1 MAISFPP
8 RFLDELRNRLSV
20 SEVVGRKVR
29 LIRKGREHS
38 GLCPFHNEKTPS
50 FTVNDEKGFYHCFG
64 CGAHGDVVG
73 FAMRSQS
80 LSFPEAV
87 ERLASEAGLE
97 VPRAT
102 PEEREKARHEAT
114 LHDAM
119 EAACLYYE
127 KALHTPDGL
136 GALDYLRSRGLSEE
150 TIARFR
156 LGFAPESRTA
166 MKTTLL
172 GNGITLEMLIE
183 AGLLIAPEDGREP
196 FDRFRGRVIFPITD
210 RRGRVIAFGG
220 RIMGDGQPKY
230 LNSPDTPLFH
240 KGHVLYGLAQ
250 ARAPAAEQKEI
261 LVTEGYMDV
270 IALSQAGFAN
280 AVAPLGTA
288 LTESQIEIL
297 WKLAPEPT
305 LCFDGDAAG
314 QRAAARAAERA
325 LAILKPGCSLRFA
338 TLPAK
343 EDPDSLIKSQGPQ
356 AMRAV
361 LESAQPLIDVLWRL
375 ETQGKAV
382 DTPERRAAL
391 EKSLNDRA
399 SMVAD
404 HSVQEHYRRAF
415 RDRLWDEFRGKRNKT
430 PGFAGRAQSGRSS
443 ALPHRPQLPPPPPD
457 RRREVVL
464 IGTIINHPE
473 IAHRVEERLGLISFG
488 DSELDKLRQE
498 VLKHLHD
505 APDLDSASL
514 KTHLVETGF
523 AETMRFVTGEAAL
536 GHAGFARNE
545 ASEAE
550 AREGWDH
557 TWELHQQ
564 LKGLEADIAR
574 AEERLATEPSEEA
587 FAVLTTL
594 LEHRRRSEDWDW
606 QDDVN

>member
-1 MAISFPP
+1 VAASFSP

-73 FAMRSQS
+73 FTMRSQS

-102 PEEREKARHEAT
+102 PEERERARHEAT
-114 LHDAM
+114 LYDAM

-127 KALHTPDGL
+127 KALQAPEGL
-136 GALDYLRSRGLSEE
+136 GALDYLRSRSLSEE

-156 LGFAPESRTA
+156 LGFAPESRAA
-166 MKTTLL
+166 MKTSLL

-220 RIMGDGQPKY
+220 RIMGEGQPKY

-240 KGHVLYGLAQ
+240 KGHVLYGMAQ
-250 ARAPAAEQKEI
+250 ARGPAADKKEV

-297 WKLAPEPT
+297 WKLAPEPI

-356 AMRAV
+356 AMRSV
-361 LESAQPLIDVLWRL
+361 LESAQPLIDVLWRM

-399 SMVAD
+399 ALIAD
-404 HSVQEHYRRAF
+404 RNVQDHYRRAF
-415 RDRLWDEFRGKRNKT
+415 RERLWNEFRGKRGGAS
-430 PGFAGRAQSGRSS
+430 GFSGRARSGGFS
-443 ALPHRPQLPPPPPD
+443 ALPPRPQPQSPD
-457 RRREVVL
+457 RRREAML
-464 IGTIINHPE
+464 IGAIINHPE
-473 IAHRVEERLGLISFG
+473 IAHGVEERLGLISFG

-505 APDLDSASL
+505 VPDLDSASL

-523 AETMRFVTGEAAL
+523 AETVRFVTGEAAL
-536 GHAGFARNE
+536 SHAGFARIG
-545 ASEAE
+545 ATEAE

-574 AEERLATEPSEEA
+574 AEERLANEPSEEA

-594 LEHRRRSEDWDW
+594 LEHRRRSEEWDW
-606 QDDVN
+606 QDDVD

>member
-1 MAISFPP
+1 
-8 RFLDELRNRLSV
+8 
-20 SEVVGRKVR
+20 VGRKVK

-114 LHDAM
+114 LYDAM

-127 KALHTPDGL
+127 KALRTPEGL
-136 GALDYLRSRGLSEE
+136 GALDYLHSRSLSEE

-183 AGLLIAPEDGREP
+183 AGLLIAPEGGREP

-210 RRGRVIAFGG
+210 RRGRIIAFGG
-220 RIMGDGQPKY
+220 RIMGEGQPKY

-250 ARAPAAEQKEI
+250 ARGPANEKKEV

-270 IALSQAGFAN
+270 IALNQAGFTN

-305 LCFDGDAAG
+305 LCFDGDNAG

-338 TLPAK
+338 TLPSK

-356 AMRAV
+356 AMRSV

-375 ETQGKAV
+375 ETQGRAV

-399 SMVAD
+399 SLIAD

-415 RDRLWDEFRGKRNKT
+415 RDRLWNEFRGKRGGGYNRNQGPRRT
-430 PGFAGRAQSGRSS
+430 GS
-443 ALPHRPQLPPPPPD
+443 AALLSMPPLPQPPPPD
-457 RRREVVL
+457 RLREAML
-464 IGTIINHPE
+464 IGTIINHPK
-473 IAHRVEERLGLISFG
+473 IAYAVEERLGLISFG

-498 VLKHLHD
+498 ALKHLHNM
-505 APDLDSASL
+505 PDLDSVTFKS
-514 KTHLVETGF
+514 HLVETGF
-523 AETMRFVTGEAAL
+523 AEIVRFVTGEAAL
-536 GHAGFARNE
+536 GHAGFARTG
-545 ASEAE
+545 ATEAE

-557 TWELHQQ
+557 TWELYQQ

-574 AEERLATEPSEEA
+574 AEERLANEPSEEA

-594 LEHRRRSEDWDW
+594 LEHRRRSEEWDW
-606 QDDVN
+606 QDDVD

>member
-20 SEVVGRKVR
+20 SELVGRKVR

-73 FAMRSQS
+73 FTMRSQS

-97 VPRAT
+97 VPRAS

-127 KALHTPDGL
+127 KALRTPDGL

-250 ARAPAAEQKEI
+250 ARGPATEKKEV

-270 IALSQAGFAN
+270 IALSQAGFSN

-356 AMRAV
+356 AMRSV
-361 LESAQPLIDVLWRL
+361 LESAQALIDVLWRM
-375 ETQGKAV
+375 ETQGKAI

-415 RDRLWDEFRGKRNKT
+415 RERLWNEFRGKRGKAS
-430 PGFAGRAQSGRSS
+430 GFAGRAQSGRSS
-443 ALPHRPQLPPPPPD
+443 SLPPLPQPPPPD
-457 RRREVVL
+457 RRREAML
-464 IGTIINHPE
+464 IGVIINHPE
-473 IAHRVEERLGLISFG
+473 IAHGVEERLGLISFG

-505 APDLDSASL
+505 VPDLDSVSL

-523 AETMRFVTGEAAL
+523 ADTVRFVTGEAAL
-536 GHAGFARNE
+536 GHAGFARIG
-545 ASEAE
+545 ATEAE

-574 AEERLATEPSEEA
+574 AEERLANESSEEA

-594 LEHRRRSEDWDW
+594 LEHRRRSEEWDW
-606 QDDVN
+606 QDDVG

>member
-1 MAISFPP
+1 VAISFPP

-20 SEVVGRKVR
+20 SELVGRKVR

-73 FAMRSQS
+73 FTMRSQS

-97 VPRAT
+97 VPRAS

-127 KALHTPDGL
+127 KALRTPDGL

-250 ARAPAAEQKEI
+250 ARGPATEKKEV

-270 IALSQAGFAN
+270 IALSQAGFSN

-356 AMRAV
+356 AMRSV
-361 LESAQPLIDVLWRL
+361 LESAQALIDVLWRM
-375 ETQGKAV
+375 ETQGKAI

-415 RDRLWDEFRGKRNKT
+415 RERLWNEFRGKRGKAS
-430 PGFAGRAQSGRSS
+430 GFAGRAQSGRSS
-443 ALPHRPQLPPPPPD
+443 SLPPLPQPPPPD
-457 RRREVVL
+457 RRREAML
-464 IGTIINHPE
+464 IGVIINHPE
-473 IAHRVEERLGLISFG
+473 IAHGVEERLGLISFG

-505 APDLDSASL
+505 VPDLDSVSL

-523 AETMRFVTGEAAL
+523 ADTVRFVTGEAAL
-536 GHAGFARNE
+536 GHAGFARIG
-545 ASEAE
+545 ATEAE

-574 AEERLATEPSEEA
+574 AEERLANESSEEA

-594 LEHRRRSEDWDW
+594 LEHRRRSEEWDW
-606 QDDVN
+606 QDDVG